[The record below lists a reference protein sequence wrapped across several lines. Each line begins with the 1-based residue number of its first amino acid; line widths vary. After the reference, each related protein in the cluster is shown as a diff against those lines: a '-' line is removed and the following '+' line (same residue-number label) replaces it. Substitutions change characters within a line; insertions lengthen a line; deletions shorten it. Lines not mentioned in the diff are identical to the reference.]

1 MPYLCGLWRF
11 ANAYLEHKNEEIEA
25 QCIQYVHRVYCKNT
39 YLDMTDFLIETLTG
53 YNEIQIF

>member
-1 MPYLCGLWRF
+1 MGKVLIWFVIIISTVVLYCL
-11 ANAYLEHKNEEIEA
+11 
-25 QCIQYVHRVYCKNT
+25 IQYVHRVYCKNT